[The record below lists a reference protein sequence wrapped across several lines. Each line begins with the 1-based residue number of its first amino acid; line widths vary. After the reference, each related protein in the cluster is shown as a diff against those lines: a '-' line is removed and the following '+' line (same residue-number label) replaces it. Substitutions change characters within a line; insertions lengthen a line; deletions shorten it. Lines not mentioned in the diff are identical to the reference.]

1 MQTVSTSVGNLKK
14 KHLNTLAF
22 VPGAICC
29 LPPIKGTWKRH
40 WKYDRI
46 LVHFLVC
53 HTRVPSP
60 SKQCITQHVSES
72 TLKTSSCV
80 CQSLTC
86 THDPVNVLRHM
97 LSFRLPPTAA
107 KYGSDGQ
114 TCGVDRLVSTGC
126 RFHTTV
132 LSIPPF
138 FCFSKAGSRTAR
150 SSYCT
155 TSLPFEL
162 DLPKIHILT
171 STRPSYWVSSSI
183 CTTILLLV
191 LPFSTRICR
200 SLLRKCVLGK
210 RFCCHHH
217 HHQHEVTASQRQGV
231 QTKELRKGVRMSRS
245 SKPAPSSKPSW
256 CWRSSGQGTYILVC
270 WKWLIYRLG
279 CPDPPRMRFF
289 VTTKIAK
296 PF

>member
-1 MQTVSTSVGNLKK
+1 METVSTSVGNLKK

-97 LSFRLPPTAA
+97 LPFRLLPEAA
-107 KYGSDGQ
+107 KYGSDDQ

-126 RFHTTV
+126 RFHSFT
-132 LSIPPF
+132 PPCSQYHL
-138 FCFSKAGSRTAR
+138 FCFSKADFRTAR
-150 SSYCT
+150 SSYNACT
-155 TSLPFEL
+155 TSLPFQL
-162 DLPKIHILT
+162 DLPKIHIST

-183 CTTILLLV
+183 CTSVLLLV

-200 SLLRKCVLGK
+200 SLLRKCVLAK
-210 RFCCHHH
+210 KVLSPPKPPPTTTRSHSLTTTRC
-217 HHQHEVTASQRQGV
+217 ANQG
-231 QTKELRKGVRMSRS
+231 
-245 SKPAPSSKPSW
+245 AP
-256 CWRSSGQGTYILVC
+256 
-270 WKWLIYRLG
+270 
-279 CPDPPRMRFF
+279 
-289 VTTKIAK
+289 
-296 PF
+296 